1 MTTARKWTHPGNI
14 LLAGFGLLLV
24 LMAALVYASI
34 KQDIPMVSKHY
45 YEMELQYQDRIN
57 AAANAADYSDQF
69 RVSQTEQQVSL
80 QLPTVLAAG
89 MQSGSAYFYSPAN
102 DRLDKTLA
110 LSPSNNGLY
119 SFNKAD
125 LPGKSYRLKVS
136 LTSGGKE
143 FYKEFNINW

>member
-14 LLAGFGLLLV
+14 LLAGFGLLLI

-57 AAANAADYSDQF
+57 AAANAADYNDQF
-69 RVSQTEQQVSL
+69 GVSQTEQQVSL
-80 QLPTVLAAG
+80 QLPPDLASS

-102 DRLDKTLA
+102 DQLDKTLA
-110 LSPSNNGLY
+110 LHPNTNGLY
-119 SFNKAD
+119 SFDKAG
-125 LPGKSYRLKVS
+125 LPGRNYRLKVS
-136 LTSGGKE
+136 LTSGGKA